1 LELDW
6 SRLFTLELTLPLLL
20 LFLQEIIS
28 YGIAFAAEIL
38 AFRRCGGAE
47 NSG

>member
-1 LELDW
+1 
-6 SRLFTLELTLPLLL
+6 L

-38 AFRRCGGAE
+38 RFRRHGGGK